1 MWIKLTTLALL
12 YFVQGAPYGFQSACL
27 PLILRSFGM
36 SFTSLGLMKL
46 LFLPWVLK
54 PFYAPLVDKYFTRK
68 WWLQSSMLAL
78 ALTCLVTSVAV
89 DESQITKLSILLFL
103 LNLFSS
109 VQDIAVDS
117 LAVSL
122 LNENELG
129 AGNTVQVVAYKAGS
143 MFAGSLLLF
152 VREVYGWTI
161 MFMAFSSIYFLTIL
175 LCNVIEIQE
184 KKIKDKKEEE
194 TKIESLTTEVL
205 RIFQVPGTIWM
216 VFFVLTYKLCERAEQ
231 TFALYLVDQGIAR
244 EELAILSTFIRAFSI
259 LGSTVSGLILTK
271 YRASN
276 IVQCFAVSRTLTILA
291 MTFVIFQNQ
300 IQTFKYFGYLSIC
313 LTSISAGGITTAAFT
328 MMMTLS
334 QKADQAFQGTHYSIL
349 ATCEVLGKL
358 LFAAFAGWLTD
369 LVGLQAIY
377 AFFSLLA
384 VMVVKFIRTFSEV
397 NANKLKI
404 S

>member
-46 LFLPWVLK
+46 LFLPWVCK
-54 PFYAPLVDKYFTRK
+54 PFYAPLVDKYLTRK

-89 DESQITKLSILLFL
+89 DESQITKLSVLLFL

-175 LCNVIEIQE
+175 LCNIIEIQE
-184 KKIKDKKEEE
+184 KKITYKKEE
-194 TKIESLTTEVL
+194 TKKESLTTEVL
-205 RIFQVPGTIWM
+205 RIFQVPGTVWM
-216 VFFVLTYKLCERAEQ
+216 VSFVLTYKLCERAEQ
-231 TFALYLVDQGIAR
+231 TFALYLVDQGIPR

-276 IVQCFAVSRTLTILA
+276 IVHFFAVSRTMTILA

-313 LTSISAGGITTAAFT
+313 LTSICAGGITTATFT

-334 QKADQAFQGTHYSIL
+334 QNADERFQGTHYSIL

-369 LVGLQAIY
+369 LVGLQAIF

-384 VMVVKFIRTFSEV
+384 AMVVIFIRTYSEV
-397 NANKLKI
+397 QNKVKI
-404 S
+404 Y